1 MIFAAL
7 NYIAIFGSKTN
18 DLAISSINKQFRLQL
33 CLLTINAGTQP
44 GHRLSSH
51 YGHTDPLIRI
61 RGRWTWWASP
71 GWPTWPGQLTL
82 QCTGDSGTDGL
93 WHKPWGWLRPQTRSH
108 KQEHVY
114 DELLNAKDAPESQWA
129 GAHSLLLLSLMN
141 SRRDAAIKSIRVSRS
156 GSFLKSYL
164 NQSSALR

>member
-51 YGHTDPLIRI
+51 YGHTDPLLQDC
-61 RGRWTWWASP
+61 RGGGGAGHDVMSIARVAD
-71 GWPTWPGQLTL
+71 LT
-82 QCTGDSGTDGL
+82 GPAYSAVHWGL
-93 WHKPWGWLRPQTRSH
+93 W
-108 KQEHVY
+108 
-114 DELLNAKDAPESQWA
+114 D
-129 GAHSLLLLSLMN
+129 
-141 SRRDAAIKSIRVSRS
+141 RRTVT
-156 GSFLKSYL
+156 
-164 NQSSALR
+164 